1 MAFLGLAWRHLGLYV
16 EISRLEISPRKLSWP
31 YLGHILGFMLKSLGW
46 RFHQESFLD
55 PILATS
61 WASS

>member
-1 MAFLGLAWRHLGLYV
+1 MVQWL
-16 EISRLEISPRKLSWP
+16 RKTFDSDAKKEREKK
-31 YLGHILGFMLKSLGW
+31 GF
-46 RFHQESFLD
+46 HPESFLD